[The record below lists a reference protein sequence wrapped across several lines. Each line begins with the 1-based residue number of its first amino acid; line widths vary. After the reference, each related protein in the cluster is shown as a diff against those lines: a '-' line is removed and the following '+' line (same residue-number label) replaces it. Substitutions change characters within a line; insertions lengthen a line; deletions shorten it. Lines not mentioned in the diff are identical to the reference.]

1 MIIITMIILWFLWFL
16 QCNNENHAID
26 IESWYEIDIVDLTAK
41 LVVVLVILV
50 LLLLALGS
58 KQIY

>member
-1 MIIITMIILWFLWFL
+1 MIFTMQLW
-16 QCNNENHAID
+16 NHATNF
-26 IESWYEIDIVDLTAK
+26 ENWYEIDIVDLTAK

-58 KQIY
+58 KQRY